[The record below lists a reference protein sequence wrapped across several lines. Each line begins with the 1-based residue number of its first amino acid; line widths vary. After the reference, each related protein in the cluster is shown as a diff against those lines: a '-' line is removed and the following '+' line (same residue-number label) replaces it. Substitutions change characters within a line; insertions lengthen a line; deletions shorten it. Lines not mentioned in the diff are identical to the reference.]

1 MFTFHS
7 VCSPQFLMVPSILLF
22 HWHFYFYFLSKM
34 LKVIPV
40 SRQAAIVAGSHQF
53 QEQVPKDYHCCK
65 YICRKIHDI

>member
-1 MFTFHS
+1 
-7 VCSPQFLMVPSILLF
+7 
-22 HWHFYFYFLSKM
+22 M